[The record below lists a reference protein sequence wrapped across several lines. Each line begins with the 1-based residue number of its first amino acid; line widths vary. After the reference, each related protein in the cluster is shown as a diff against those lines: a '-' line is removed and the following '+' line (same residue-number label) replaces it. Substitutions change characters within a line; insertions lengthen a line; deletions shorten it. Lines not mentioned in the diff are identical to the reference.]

1 MKGRILITAL
11 ALVLALG
18 GLIAINRVEAAKALP
33 VGMEVL
39 DSTGDSS
46 VTEGLTVDYR
56 VSAENCLR
64 WYTRYDP
71 ATGENESDFYM
82 TYRRVNGSAG
92 WRIADGDDW
101 HIYSNLLAVG
111 GTDPLLSDMLR
122 QANSPQGEKRG
133 DGVHI
138 TTQLYP
144 HDYYDAYPLR
154 LVNASVVRGVSLN
167 YFGMEDLPFDKLR
180 IPTTENDFFEIEFFF
195 RDPEDPSSGYVSGY
209 CSDYVENQ
217 FASYSV
223 CDKDGALVTVGF
235 DADVQPQADWAPEGF
250 GLWYIPKQQKGI
262 MAGVSPALEA
272 CRLVY
277 PLDIENQ
284 RVALLE
290 RSDDGAHI
298 LLVTVEEEHYVLRVL
313 DSTDYHLVQ
322 TLELDGAE
330 VHEGSTSRDYV
341 AEDEYGPYRPTT
353 ESARYQYTP
362 EGDPADGVGWFQVEE
377 RFYPAVT
384 VRQGENFLAV
394 MMGSRLAV
402 LAPEGEGYDARFV
415 CDIPSYGSVMRW
427 DEINNSWVQ
436 DEPDDWYTDTDDLGD
451 PDGQYSYDWRY
462 PVVSEAYTMAYNGR
476 YLAVATYY
484 GGSDLMLTVYGPGGL
499 QYGARV
505 RNSVL
510 NWSMNTQPV
519 CQDVVASAEEF
530 YRPQPG
536 LSWS

>member
-1 MKGRILITAL
+1 M
-11 ALVLALG
+11 
-18 GLIAINRVEAAKALP
+18 
-33 VGMEVL
+33 
-39 DSTGDSS
+39 
-46 VTEGLTVDYR
+46 
-56 VSAENCLR
+56 
-64 WYTRYDP
+64 
-71 ATGENESDFYM
+71 
-82 TYRRVNGSAG
+82 
-92 WRIADGDDW
+92 
-101 HIYSNLLAVG
+101 
-111 GTDPLLSDMLR
+111 
-122 QANSPQGEKRG
+122 
-133 DGVHI
+133 
-138 TTQLYP
+138 
-144 HDYYDAYPLR
+144 
-154 LVNASVVRGVSLN
+154 
-167 YFGMEDLPFDKLR
+167 
-180 IPTTENDFFEIEFFF
+180 
-195 RDPEDPSSGYVSGY
+195 
-209 CSDYVENQ
+209 
-217 FASYSV
+217 
-223 CDKDGALVTVGF
+223 
-235 DADVQPQADWAPEGF
+235 
-250 GLWYIPKQQKGI
+250 
-262 MAGVSPALEA
+262 
-272 CRLVY
+272 Y

-290 RSDDGAHI
+290 RSNDGTHI
-298 LLVTVEEEHYVLRVL
+298 LLVTVEEAHYVLRVL

-353 ESARYQYTP
+353 EGARYQYTP
-362 EGDPADGVGWFQVEE
+362 EGDPADGVGWFRVEE

-436 DEPDDWYTDTDDLGD
+436 DEPDDWYTDMDDLSD

-462 PVVSEAYTMAYNGR
+462 PVVNEAYTMAYNGR
-476 YLAVATYY
+476 YLAVAAYY
-484 GGSDLMLTVYGPGGL
+484 GGSDLMLTIYGPGGL

-510 NWSMNTQPV
+510 DWSTNTQPV